1 MSEQTLLAIVEMGG
15 YPDFSAL
22 YQSAGFLPVKVH
34 SVRKAQAWLKKNR
47 PAVVVTEFHF
57 DPELR
62 DRMSNLE
69 SLIATLQRYASAAQV
84 IVFIEKAHRPRLE
97 RVEVRYPVFASLDY
111 PVDAD
116 RLREI
121 LDRVK

>member
-1 MSEQTLLAIVEMGG
+1 MSDATLLAIVEMGG
-15 YPDFSAL
+15 YPDFSSL
-22 YQSAGFLPVKVH
+22 YRSAGFSPVKVH

-69 SLIATLQRYASAAQV
+69 SLFATLQRYASEARV
-84 IVFIEKAHRPRLE
+84 VVFIEKAHRPRLQ
-97 RVEVRYPVFASLDY
+97 RVEARHPVFASLDY

-116 RLREI
+116 RLRKVLESV
-121 LDRVK
+121 R

>member
-1 MSEQTLLAIVEMGG
+1 MSEPTLLAIVEMGG
-15 YPDFSAL
+15 YPDFSTL
-22 YQSAGFLPVKVH
+22 YRGAGFLPVKVH
-34 SVRKAQAWLKKNR
+34 SIRKAQAWLKKNR

-69 SLIATLQRYASAAQV
+69 SLFATLQRYASEAQV
-84 IVFIEKAHRPRLE
+84 IVFIEKNHRPRLE
-97 RVEVRYPVFASLDY
+97 RVEARYPVFASLDY

-116 RLREI
+116 RLRSI
-121 LDRVK
+121 LEHIK